1 MNELQGLS
9 LESLGSWQDLM
20 KTMTRADFI
29 SEISIQEESNQNNEI
44 MLHNNQLQQDLLQG
58 NHRDSE
64 MDLKDQIYSSAEN
77 SIVSENSVKEEKK
90 ERLRATDKRSLSLDR
105 KKHGRKNLGAMS
117 LHNLSRNDD
126 IREESENNRDFRK
139 KSTLDV
145 ASLTRGK
152 IDKGSRTSLQ
162 MESINIPK
170 TPEGLKLGQKD
181 RVEYKKSIVN
191 LGFVD
196 KRESSP
202 NNSRERENEDTEFN
216 NDLKKNNIVQQE
228 EIQGLINQTEEND
241 GVTKDDF
248 VKDIK
253 EIKESYVIELGKSR
267 SVPNIP
273 VADEKDAFNS
283 IVYSTEIIQETDASV
298 QNAVPSQNLDSEKTA
313 IAHVPLNI
321 ASEAQPYEPT
331 V

>member
-9 LESLGSWQDLM
+9 LESLGSWHDLM
-20 KTMTRADFI
+20 KTMTRADFV
-29 SEISIQEESNQNNEI
+29 SEISIQEESNQYNEI

-58 NHRDSE
+58 NHRDRE

-126 IREESENNRDFRK
+126 IREESENNRDLRK

-162 MESINIPK
+162 MGSIN
-170 TPEGLKLGQKD
+170 LGQKD
-181 RVEYKKSIVN
+181 RLEYKKSIVN

-202 NNSRERENEDTEFN
+202 NNSGERENEDTELN

-241 GVTKDDF
+241 GTNDNSPKDDF

-253 EIKESYVIELGKSR
+253 EIKESYVMELGKSR

-283 IVYSTEIIQETDASV
+283 IVFSTEIIQEADASV
-298 QNAVPSQNLDSEKTA
+298 KNAVPSQNLDFEKTV
-313 IAHVPLNI
+313 IAHVPLTI
-321 ASEAQPYEPT
+321 APEAEPYEPT
-331 V
+331 M